1 MVLPLL
7 DNQRHMSAGGFS
19 LNLSIE
25 VYGHLTILVK
35 LLMSFGVIT
44 IPHLHSHPLLLLI
57 PMLSMGILK
66 GEEELHQLSQN
77 RLCLGTLAKK
87 DNCIFFQCNRETGSM
102 HMIAHDLVNL
112 R

>member
-7 DNQRHMSAGGFS
+7 GNQRCMSTGGFN
-19 LNLSIE
+19 LNLSVE
-25 VYGHLTILVK
+25 VCGHLTILIK
-35 LLMSFGVIT
+35 LQMSFEVIT

-57 PMLSMGILK
+57 PTLSVGILE

-87 DNCIFFQCNRETGSM
+87 DNSIFFWITCTVLATPYRQKE
-102 HMIAHDLVNL
+102 
-112 R
+112 

>member
-7 DNQRHMSAGGFS
+7 GNQRQMNASGFN
-19 LNLSIE
+19 LNLSIG

-44 IPHLHSHPLLLLI
+44 VPHLHSHPLLLLK

-87 DNCIFFQCNRETGSM
+87 DNSMFFQITCT
-102 HMIAHDLVNL
+102 DLATPY
-112 R
+112 RQKE